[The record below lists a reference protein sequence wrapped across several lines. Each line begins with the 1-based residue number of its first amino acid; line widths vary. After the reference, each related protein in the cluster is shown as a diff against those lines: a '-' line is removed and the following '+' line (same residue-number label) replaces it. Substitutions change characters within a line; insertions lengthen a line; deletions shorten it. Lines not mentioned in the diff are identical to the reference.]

1 MWLAV
6 AAMAVVSLARVEG
19 TVGNAA
25 VYSNP
30 VLAFLA
36 GQHNAAT
43 VSDAG
48 SPQIVTIGST
58 RKLSGVYLHGASS
71 GAWTAMLPGAVYRLR
86 GPTQPDLAA
95 VFALAGSHSF
105 SSSASRFVPAS
116 STVAP
121 LVHAHSIPRRRVA
134 PRDCF
139 SE

>member
-6 AAMAVVSLARVEG
+6 AAMAVVSLVRVEG
-19 TVGNAA
+19 TVGNDA

-71 GAWTAMLPGAVYRLR
+71 GAWTAILPVLFIGL
-86 GPTQPDLAA
+86 
-95 VFALAGSHSF
+95 
-105 SSSASRFVPAS
+105 
-116 STVAP
+116 VAP
-121 LVHAHSIPRRRVA
+121 LSLISPRALRSLGRTASA
-134 PRDCF
+134 PLLPVSFQRPPP
-139 SE
+139 SLL